1 MASVYFSPLEHLSS
15 VRLFT
20 LPVYDLSKLGVRGE
34 LIRGTTK
41 QHKKTQKSTSTTQRV
56 TFLPCTDSRAKH
68 LNSSILY
75 WWFVFDLVSDTCQVD
90 FRVCHIWRDGR
101 LLARSMTEFRMY
113 REWEDSERYT
123 DVDSPAGL
131 IAEMSESS
139 SMKNAGLDR
148 PDSWC
153 DRGLGC
159 LEGELTMGGRRG

>member
-1 MASVYFSPLEHLSS
+1 MFWANSGSEVS
-15 VRLFT
+15 LFEERQ
-20 LPVYDLSKLGVRGE
+20 SN
-34 LIRGTTK
+34 TK
-41 QHKKTQKSTSTTQRV
+41 RHKNVLQQHKELL
-56 TFLPCTDSRAKH
+56 FLPCTDSRAKH

-101 LLARSMTEFRMY
+101 LLACSMTEFRMY

-159 LEGELTMGGRRG
+159 MEGELTMGGRRG